1 MKARERTQLLQ
12 ARPQR
17 WSSSTRK
24 DVQRNPNRPKTYSVH
39 KKRSSSLWKWKCGP
53 ACDDICHQQP
63 GGKAHLST
71 ATLTLQIRGSWE
83 DHQGKRGFSPWV
95 LQTKP
100 LPLPPGFWVLR
111 IDKWNSKA
119 SSAFNNSFQRKGF
132 PPCTVLAFC
141 QGKEKKN
148 QPVLNSL

>member
-71 ATLTLQIRGSWE
+71 APLTLQIRGSWE

-100 LPLPPGFWVLR
+100 LPLPSG
-111 IDKWNSKA
+111 
-119 SSAFNNSFQRKGF
+119 SSELISG
-132 PPCTVLAFC
+132 TVRPALHLAILFRGKVFLPV
-141 QGKEKKN
+141 QFLPFVKEKKRKIN
-148 QPVLNSL
+148 LY